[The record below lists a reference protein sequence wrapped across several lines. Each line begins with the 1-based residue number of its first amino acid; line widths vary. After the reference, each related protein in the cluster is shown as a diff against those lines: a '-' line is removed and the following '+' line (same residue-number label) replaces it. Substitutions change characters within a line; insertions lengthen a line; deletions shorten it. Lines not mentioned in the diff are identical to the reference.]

1 MEEILGVDI
10 DYFSNT
16 DNKDLYLPDPARNLS
31 TQNNNI
37 NIFHSKFIPPMEYT
51 EKVVYDSGEKI
62 TADIY
67 NSSMIAV
74 STNSTTSYN
83 RNKCSNKIRTVCYG
97 RIVCCKEI
105 RYMSENGE
113 KCYYCMETVGHD
125 GNTYIFEISH
135 EAFNADII
143 NELSHKGRLAF
154 SKHRGYTDDDLIRT
168 YIRASAEKGNFVYP
182 YMPSWKNEEY
192 IFATKKHEA
201 DTPFFQNIFSVPDN
215 AMTEIEAFGKV
226 LKMLKI
232 FKNKHHRLFFLI
244 MMAYIVLQSLF
255 DDYLKITELIS
266 INISKECNS
275 IVYLLL
281 GIFNNCNRSH
291 CALSDNQDKIDS
303 EIHKRTG
310 TVVFLENSAIY
321 DNLYYMTKAKN
332 NLKYILE
339 SKTSDIVTVIVNN
352 DYDAYINGAFNIT
365 VNDSE
370 IDVEVYFKTAQDKQA
385 VCGYLFNFSKW
396 LSKQEFDINKLQ
408 SSGASACTSD
418 ENKTKTVLYMIYM
431 LLSEYND
438 SISETALSEKLRFYD
453 NKEVFSAIETVCEE
467 KDDDNIGDWIVKRF
481 GEVYRELCSKGL
493 CQKIYLKKN
502 TEFSFDDDKITFI
515 EKDEMICI
523 LEKDMKKLINR
534 HIPELTL
541 GRMKVSM
548 SEADALEH
556 DKNNPYLKNIYI
568 PCMKRAV
575 RLMAVKKPAIS
586 SAGEINL

>member
-1 MEEILGVDI
+1 MEENLGFNI
-10 DYFSNT
+10 DYFM
-16 DNKDLYLPDPARNLS
+16 NKNNEGVILSGSTENLS
-31 TQNNNI
+31 TQNDV
-37 NIFHSKFIPPMEYT
+37 NIFQREVIPPMVYT
-51 EKVVYDSGEKI
+51 EKNVYNSGEKLVP
-62 TADIY
+62 DSY
-67 NSSMIAV
+67 GLSMMAV

-83 RNKCSNKIRTVCYG
+83 RNKRSNKIRTVCYG

-125 GNTYIFEISH
+125 GNTYRFEISH

-154 SKHRGYTDDDLIRT
+154 SKHRGYTDDDLIRE
-168 YIRASAEKGNFVYP
+168 YIRACAEKSEFVYP
-182 YMPSWKNEEY
+182 YIPSWKNGEY
-192 IFATKKHEA
+192 IFARKKHNA
-201 DTPFFQNIFSVPDN
+201 DTPFFQNVFSVPDN
-215 AMTEIEAFGKV
+215 EMTEADAQRKV
-226 LKMLKI
+226 FKMLKI
-232 FKNKHHRLFFLI
+232 FKNKKHRLFFLVMI
-244 MMAYIVLQSLF
+244 AYIVLQSLV
-255 DDYLKITELIS
+255 DVYLKITEPIS
-266 INISKECNS
+266 INISKKCND

-291 CALSDNQDKIDS
+291 CTLSDNQDKIDY

-321 DNLYYMTKAKN
+321 DNSYYMKKSKN

-339 SKTSDIVTVIVNN
+339 SKTSDIVMVIVNN

-365 VNDSE
+365 INDNE
-370 IDVEVYFKTAQDKQA
+370 IDMEVYLETAQDKQA
-385 VCGYLFNFSKW
+385 VCEYLKNFAKW
-396 LSKQEFDINKLQ
+396 LGKQKFDLNKLQ
-408 SSGASACTSD
+408 TLGVNACLSGDGDKA
-418 ENKTKTVLYMIYM
+418 EFVLYMIYT
-431 LLSEYND
+431 LLSKYND
-438 SISETALSEKLRFYD
+438 SISEISLSEKLGFLD
-453 NKEVFSAIETVCEE
+453 NKNVSSAIKTICAE
-467 KDDDNIGDWIVKRF
+467 KDDDKTGDWVVKRF
-481 GEVYRELCSKGL
+481 GEIYRELCSKGL

-515 EKDEMICI
+515 ENDEMICI
-523 LEKDMKKLINR
+523 SEKDMKELINQ

-556 DKNNPYLKNIYI
+556 DKNNPYLKNIFI
-568 PCMKRAV
+568 PCMKKAV
-575 RLMAVKKPAIS
+575 RLIAVKKPAIS